1 MAIRIWSSSLAVAL
15 ALGLSAGS
23 LAAQA
28 DATFGG
34 VGAVDAV
41 DRASVAAAPTDSAV
55 AALNRALL
63 DGQRAHLN
71 RVAVW
76 GALNLLA
83 GAALFG
89 ASRGD
94 EHVTR
99 RAFGLQSAGWG
110 AVNLGIVGWAL
121 LAGPPEPVVSLS
133 DALAAEDRW
142 SHILLVNLGLN
153 VGYMAVGGA
162 LIAAADRGLRSGPS
176 VKGHAAAVVVQGA
189 GLMVLD
195 GLAWAA
201 SSGRLGEL
209 RGLVEALEIGV
220 GSAGSLASPGLAA
233 GWAAHGM
240 PSPATFE
247 IGMRLPAALFGG

>member
-1 MAIRIWSSSLAVAL
+1 MATRIWSSSLGMALVLGAAVAF
-15 ALGLSAGS
+15 ADPV
-23 LAAQA
+23 AAQA
-28 DATFGG
+28 Q
-34 VGAVDAV
+34 
-41 DRASVAAAPTDSAV
+41 AAMAPDSAV

-76 GALNLLA
+76 GALNLVA

-121 LAGPPEPVVSLS
+121 LAGPPESATGLA

-176 VKGHAAAVVVQGA
+176 VKGHGAAVVLQGA

-209 RGLVEALEIGV
+209 RGLVEALEVRVGSVGGSVGV
-220 GSAGSLASPGLAA
+220 GASSGLAA
-233 GWAAHGM
+233 SWGPDVM